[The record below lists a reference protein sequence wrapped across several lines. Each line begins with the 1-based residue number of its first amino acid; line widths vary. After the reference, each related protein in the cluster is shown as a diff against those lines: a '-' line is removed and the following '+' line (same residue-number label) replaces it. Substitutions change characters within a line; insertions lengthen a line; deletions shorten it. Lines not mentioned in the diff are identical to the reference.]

1 VKIMRHVRIFV
12 ASPMEPRN
20 ELETIRTIVSE
31 INLTAGPLLGLWVEV
46 LSWETHAFPAVGPD
60 GQSTINTQIGDEYDI
75 FLGLIWARIGTA
87 TPRAESGTIEEFN
100 RALDRLKR
108 DGNHPHIMFYF
119 LDSPLP
125 PSRIEGDQLQKVHLF
140 QRRLRE
146 LGVLYWTVGST
157 DEFARVLRVHLT
169 KTLEKQAAE
178 KTTGGSETSG
188 DKGKL
193 LLERDYA
200 DICNMDLKTG
210 ECWDRFSTKTKD
222 FYDMSCLL
230 DKGTDLRYKLEFCR
244 ALPRVVD
251 ELLQAIVQVEAAE
264 RELLRAASG
273 LLEEEYGVIA
283 DTTKKEVL
291 AKVKFLIRE
300 PTNEMAALLAR
311 LEPTLMLAED
321 IAVYMT
327 ALASETENGVSSI
340 IKAKN
345 SFLAMFKRTQE
356 MLKTAIFNREI
367 LMDRCDAALRRSRLA
382 RDASST

>member
-1 VKIMRHVRIFV
+1 
-12 ASPMEPRN
+12 
-20 ELETIRTIVSE
+20 
-31 INLTAGPLLGLWVEV
+31 
-46 LSWETHAFPAVGPD
+46 
-60 GQSTINTQIGDEYDI
+60 
-75 FLGLIWARIGTA
+75 
-87 TPRAESGTIEEFN
+87 
-100 RALDRLKR
+100 
-108 DGNHPHIMFYF
+108 
-119 LDSPLP
+119 
-125 PSRIEGDQLQKVHLF
+125 
-140 QRRLRE
+140 
-146 LGVLYWTVGST
+146 
-157 DEFARVLRVHLT
+157 
-169 KTLEKQAAE
+169 LEKQAAE